1 MGGLAR
7 KSSIVNDLRNQGH
20 DVLVA
25 DAGNLFFKKDNLS
38 SGVTIET
45 AKETAKIIVE
55 CFNVIGCDVFSPGS
69 HDFAGG
75 FDFLKELEKKS
86 QFPFISANIFGKYG
100 EKIFDPYTIVE
111 KQGKKIGFLGLSS
124 VFINDQ
130 VTVKDPFKILKT
142 LIDELESK
150 TDMVILLFNASEK
163 DLNRLKTKNYAID
176 FAVRSRSN
184 LPPAVSK
191 DGGSSSIPIYS
202 LGMRG
207 KYVFEFDINIGDSTS
222 DFIDIMYV
230 QSKLEKADKFL
241 ATHNIDFEE
250 SIDLDSEFK
259 DDPKTLDQI
268 KKNLKNRD
276 DMKNKL
282 DNAENYFSFKQY
294 SLDKEIRDDLKILSI
309 IDKGKERINQ
319 LHGPLPDDK
328 GRLPG
333 DPHYN
338 HGH

>member
-1 MGGLAR
+1 
-7 KSSIVNDLRNQGH
+7 
-20 DVLVA
+20 
-25 DAGNLFFKKDNLS
+25 
-38 SGVTIET
+38 
-45 AKETAKIIVE
+45 
-55 CFNVIGCDVFSPGS
+55 
-69 HDFAGG
+69 
-75 FDFLKELEKKS
+75 
-86 QFPFISANIFGKYG
+86 
-100 EKIFDPYTIVE
+100 
-111 KQGKKIGFLGLSS
+111 
-124 VFINDQ
+124 
-130 VTVKDPFKILKT
+130 
-142 LIDELESK
+142 
-150 TDMVILLFNASEK
+150 
-163 DLNRLKTKNYAID
+163 NYAID